1 MIKRLKNL
9 WILSGMDLSDK
20 KKKAQIKRKMRVFSQ
35 SMTEKKTK
43 SEESAEF
50 LRPFTQNEYDNF
62 VKTQELGWKKFF
74 DSLPFK
80 KEE

>member
-9 WILSGMDLSDK
+9 WVLSGMDLSDK
-20 KKKAQIKRKMRVFSQ
+20 KKKAQIKRKMTQ

-43 SEESAEF
+43 PEESAEF